1 MLAIQFVQLT
11 CTQQSKTCTLRHNKG
26 RAGQEGVAV
35 WHENQMLG
43 TVRLARAAKEGKDG
57 ARTSILFCW
66 FKAGKEKLEAFS
78 LE

>member
-43 TVRLARAAKEGKDG
+43 TVRLARAAKRAKDNG
-57 ARTSILFCW
+57 AGRASCFVGL
-66 FKAGKEKLEAFS
+66 KLEKEKV
-78 LE
+78 